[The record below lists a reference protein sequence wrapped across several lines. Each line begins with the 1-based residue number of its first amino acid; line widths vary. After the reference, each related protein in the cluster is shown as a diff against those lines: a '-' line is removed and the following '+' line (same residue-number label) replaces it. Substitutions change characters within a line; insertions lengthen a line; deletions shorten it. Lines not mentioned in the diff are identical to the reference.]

1 MRPDYVLLQMTDA
14 QIRSST
20 ESRSHC
26 LIRHELQCRRLSLSY
41 VETEGDTPI
50 EIGRV
55 TADEKNSDTSYQQAN
70 EGFGWA
76 RVVITMYPQRHGA
89 QLEDSSEGEPDSSLD
104 DSLEKTP
111 KHEPSPFSSKRVIR
125 ESDTPHSKSYEQ
137 AEKNEQ
143 RLVFGIEWSSILIW
157 YSILC

>member
-1 MRPDYVLLQMTDA
+1 MTNA
-14 QIRSST
+14 QIHSSM

-26 LIRHELQCRRLSLSY
+26 VARHELQCRRLSLSY
-41 VETEGDTPI
+41 VEAEGDTPF

-55 TADEKNSDTSYQQAN
+55 TADEKSSDASYQQAS

-76 RVVITMYPQRHGA
+76 RVVITMYPRRFGA

-125 ESDTPHSKSYEQ
+125 ESDTPHSRTHEQ
-137 AEKNEQ
+137 TEKNEQ
-143 RLVFGIEWSSILIW
+143 RSVAPLICRR
-157 YSILC
+157 LQLKRK